1 MCCSDPVSY
10 RPSPPLIRQPQ
21 ATQPNGQNVFQ
32 PTSQQFQPLNQRQP
46 QPQDQNRNQ
55 PQQFRQN
62 QQPFRSQS
70 NAQQPEQLTPN
81 SIGKTCQDPNGV
93 VGVCKSIKECPSVL
107 SEFLVKNKD
116 SAYVRY
122 IKRSNENC
130 RKIEPFICCPF
141 ETRIAQEQPTGESYS
156 NIQGRLLSPEEGC
169 GFTEKLNTKIVGG
182 VNARPGE
189 LKYKIS
195 FHK

>member
-21 ATQPNGQNVFQ
+21 ATQHDAQTVLQ
-32 PTSQQFQPLNQRQP
+32 PTSQQFQPQT
-46 QPQDQNRNQ
+46 Q

-62 QQPFRSQS
+62 QQQFRPQS
-70 NAQQPEQLTPN
+70 NTEQLEQITPN
-81 SIGKTCQDPNGV
+81 SIGKTCQDPNGI
-93 VGVCKSIKECPSVL
+93 VGVCKSIKECPSIL

-141 ETRIAQEQPTGESYS
+141 ESRIAQEQPTGEPNV

-182 VNARPGE
+182 MNAKPGK
-189 LKYKIS
+189 L
-195 FHK
+195 